1 MQYPFT
7 TVDVFTTRR
16 FGGNPLAVVL
26 EADTLDDTEM
36 QAIAREFNYSETTF
50 VMRPVDERHTAK
62 VRIFTPACEVP
73 FAGHPNVGTAHVL
86 ATRAGARERPEG
98 FVFEEEAGLVPVSIG
113 WDGDR
118 VRIAELTAPVSLSTG
133 SRFDAEAVAAGLSLD
148 AAAIRVDC
156 HPPLIVSVGL
166 PFLVVE
172 IASRAA
178 LAAAKVDIGALSRL
192 LPAEGADAIYLYCRE
207 LREDDGDV
215 DFTARMFAPWD
226 GVAEDPATGSATGA
240 ACSLVASL
248 SPQPQSPRRFSVA
261 QGVDMKR
268 PSRLEIRTG
277 EPDGRVRI
285 GGSCVPVLSGFIE
298 V

>member
-7 TVDVFTTRR
+7 TVDVFTRQR

-26 EADTLDDTEM
+26 DADTLSDTEM

-50 VMRPVDERHTAK
+50 VMRPEDDHNTAN

-86 ATRAGARERPEG
+86 ASRAGAKARPEC
-98 FVFEEEAGLVPVSIG
+98 FVFEEKAGLVPVSIA
-113 WDGDR
+113 WEGDA
-118 VRIAELTAPVSLSTG
+118 VETVELTAPVTLSTG
-133 SRFDAEAVAAGLSLD
+133 SPFDAEAVAASLSLET
-148 AAAIRVDC
+148 AAIRVDR
-156 HPPLIVSVGL
+156 HPPLIASVGL

-172 IASRAA
+172 IAGRAA
-178 LAAAKVDIGALSRL
+178 LAAARVDIGAISKL

-207 LREDDGDV
+207 LWEDDGDV

-240 ACSLVASL
+240 ACSLIADL
-248 SPQPQSPRRFSVA
+248 TPEPHSPRRFRVA

-268 PSRLEIRTG
+268 PSRLDVRTG
-277 EPDGRVRI
+277 EPDGLVRI
-285 GGSCVPVLSGFIE
+285 GGSCVPVMSGFIE

>member
-1 MQYPFT
+1 MRYPFS
-7 TVDVFTTRR
+7 TVDVFTGRR

-26 EADTLDDTEM
+26 DADTLDNNQM

-50 VMRPVDERHTAK
+50 VMRPVDARHTAN
-62 VRIFTPACEVP
+62 VRIFTSACEVP
-73 FAGHPNVGTAHVL
+73 FAGHPNIGTAHVL
-86 ATRAGARERPEG
+86 ASRAGARARPDR
-98 FVFEEEAGLVPVSIG
+98 FVSEEKAGLVPVSVS
-113 WDGDR
+113 WDGDT
-118 VRIAELTAPVSLSTG
+118 VDTDELTAPVTLSTG
-133 SRFDAEAVAAGLSLD
+133 SLFDAGAVAASLSLET
-148 AAAIRVDC
+148 AEIRVDR
-156 HPPLIVSVGL
+156 HPPLIASVGL

-178 LAAAKVDIGALSRL
+178 LAAAKIEIGAISKL
-192 LPAEGADAIYLYCRE
+192 LPTEGADAIYLYCRE

-240 ACSLVASL
+240 ACSLMASL
-248 SPQPQSPRRFSVA
+248 APEPHTPRRFRVA

-268 PSRLEIRTG
+268 PSRLDIRTG
-277 EPDGRVRI
+277 EPDGLVRI
-285 GGSCVPVLSGFIE
+285 GGSCVPVMSGFIE

>member
-1 MQYPFT
+1 LQYPFA
-7 TVDVFTTRR
+7 TVDVFTRRR

-26 EADTLDDTEM
+26 DADTLDAIQM

-50 VMRPVDERHTAK
+50 VMRPSNKDHTAK

-86 ATRAGARERPEG
+86 ATRAGAEARPG
-98 FVFEEEAGLVPVSIG
+98 RFVFEEKAGLVPVSIG
-113 WDGDR
+113 WEGDA
-118 VRIAELTAPVSLSTG
+118 VETVELTAPVTLSTG
-133 SRFDAEAVAAGLSLD
+133 SRFDPGAVAASLSLG
-148 AAAIRVDC
+148 AEAILLDR
-156 HPPLIVSVGL
+156 HPPQIASVGL

-178 LAAAKVDIGALSRL
+178 LAAAKVDIGAFSKL
-192 LPAEGADAIYLYCRE
+192 LPAEGADAIYLYCRD
-207 LREDDGDV
+207 LRDDDGDV

-240 ACSLVASL
+240 TCSLIASL
-248 SPQPQSPRRFSVA
+248 LPQPQSPQRFRVA

-268 PSRLEIRTG
+268 PSRLDIRID
-277 EPDGRVRI
+277 EDGFVRI
-285 GGSCVPVLSGFIE
+285 AGACVPVISGFIE

>member
-1 MQYPFT
+1 MRYPFT
-7 TVDVFTTRR
+7 TVDVFTRHR

-26 EADTLDDTEM
+26 DADTLDETQM

-50 VMRPVDERHTAK
+50 VLRPADERHTAR

-86 ATRAGARERPEG
+86 AARAGLDARPER
-98 FVFEEEAGLVPVSIG
+98 FVFEEKAGLVPVSIG
-113 WDGDR
+113 WQGDT
-118 VRIAELTAPVSLSTG
+118 VGTVELTAPVSLSTG
-133 SRFDAEAVAAGLSLD
+133 SRFDAGAVAASLSLD
-148 AAAIRVDC
+148 AGAIRTDR
-156 HPPLIVSVGL
+156 HPPLIASVGL

-172 IASRAA
+172 ITSRSA
-178 LAAAKVDIGALSRL
+178 LAAAKIDFGAISKL
-192 LPAEGADAIYLYCRE
+192 LPTEGADAIYPYCRE
-207 LREDDGDV
+207 LRADDGEV

-240 ACSLVASL
+240 ACSLIASL
-248 SPQPQSPRRFSVA
+248 APPHAPRRFRVA

-268 PSRLEIRTG
+268 PSRLDIRTG
-277 EPDGRVRI
+277 EPDGLVRI
-285 GGSCVPVLSGFIE
+285 GGTCVPVLSGFIE

>member
-1 MQYPFT
+1 LQYPFA
-7 TVDVFTTRR
+7 TVDVFTRRR

-26 EADTLDDTEM
+26 DADTLDATQM

-50 VMRPVDERHTAK
+50 VMRPSDTDHTAK

-86 ATRAGARERPEG
+86 ATRAGAEARPG
-98 FVFEEEAGLVPVSIG
+98 HFVFEEKAGLVPVSIG
-113 WDGDR
+113 WEGDT
-118 VRIAELTAPVSLSTG
+118 VETVELTAPVALSTG
-133 SRFDAEAVAAGLSLD
+133 SRFDPEAVAASLSLD
-148 AAAIRVDC
+148 AEAVLLDR
-156 HPPLIVSVGL
+156 HPPQIASVGL

-172 IASRAA
+172 IANRAA
-178 LAAAKVDIGALSRL
+178 LAAAKVDISAFSKL
-192 LPAEGADAIYLYCRE
+192 LPTEGADAIYLYCRE
-207 LREDDGDV
+207 LRDDDGDV

-240 ACSLVASL
+240 TCSLIASL
-248 SPQPQSPRRFSVA
+248 SPQPQSPHRFRVA

-268 PSRLEIRTG
+268 PSRLDIRM
-277 EPDGRVRI
+277 EEDGLVRI
-285 GGSCVPVLSGFIE
+285 GGACVPVMSGFIE